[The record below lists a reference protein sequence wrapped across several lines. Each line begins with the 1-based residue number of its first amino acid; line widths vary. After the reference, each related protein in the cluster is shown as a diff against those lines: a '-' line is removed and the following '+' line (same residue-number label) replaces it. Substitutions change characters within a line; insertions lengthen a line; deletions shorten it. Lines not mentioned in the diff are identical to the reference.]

1 MGKIMA
7 VYDFDGE
14 DCRYFEELLKN
25 RADIRDL
32 FCPGDKAVTFVKV
45 SKSGILYSAS
55 NFVANMLD
63 KYEKY
68 HGLTIG
74 ILIRDGE
81 NLYIGWTDEEKI
93 NIHDDN
99 VFFAPKQKS
108 VSQETEYAI
117 STTRDEKISRF
128 FIFSILQGLI
138 NDGKI
143 LRLPEKVQVMKPSPY
158 IVFSMADGWIEDN
171 TYGTWMDIVKATSG
185 DLKKGDRVLTVQRIT
200 RNDANDYGANSTKN
214 QSYCNDRGRGNKNR
228 THDVSI
234 ADCTVY
240 PINLIEK
247 DEVYNI
253 YYLQYPYSCR
263 KKKVDEKV
271 SEVGYTE
278 LAGPPEL
285 VKETKEFER
294 GRLYPAFY
302 PKVND
307 KLTEE
312 SVKEWACWLQHYYR
326 NDGVISSTKSC
337 FSKEKKYYK
346 EYVYKAEHLE
356 SDRHIYISEEKA
368 YCAGSYDSAKKMAR
382 ANLEVF
388 ENELLN
394 LTYLDSVRIRYAI
407 TNRKLGDWKIGGHYV
422 DYAKAIKYLNV
433 ALSYVLQRE
442 EKEKE
447 MLFAYTTKLP
457 DNWQVTLA
465 DWRREHGYHSLTD
478 ARANS
483 FVKFMQLN
491 CK

>member
-1 MGKIMA
+1 M
-7 VYDFDGE
+7 
-14 DCRYFEELLKN
+14 
-25 RADIRDL
+25 
-32 FCPGDKAVTFVKV
+32 
-45 SKSGILYSAS
+45 
-55 NFVANMLD
+55 
-63 KYEKY
+63 
-68 HGLTIG
+68 
-74 ILIRDGE
+74 
-81 NLYIGWTDEEKI
+81 
-93 NIHDDN
+93 
-99 VFFAPKQKS
+99 
-108 VSQETEYAI
+108 
-117 STTRDEKISRF
+117 
-128 FIFSILQGLI
+128 
-138 NDGKI
+138 
-143 LRLPEKVQVMKPSPY
+143 
-158 IVFSMADGWIEDN
+158 
-171 TYGTWMDIVKATSG
+171 
-185 DLKKGDRVLTVQRIT
+185 
-200 RNDANDYGANSTKN
+200 
-214 QSYCNDRGRGNKNR
+214 
-228 THDVSI
+228 
-234 ADCTVY
+234 
-240 PINLIEK
+240 
-247 DEVYNI
+247 
-253 YYLQYPYSCR
+253 
-263 KKKVDEKV
+263 
-271 SEVGYTE
+271 E

-285 VKETKEFER
+285 IKETEVFER
-294 GRLYPAFY
+294 GRFYPAFY
-302 PKVND
+302 PNVND

-337 FSKEKKYYK
+337 FSKEEKYYK
-346 EYVYKAEHLE
+346 QYVYKAEHIE

-447 MLFAYTTKLP
+447 MLLAYTAELP